1 MHGRTQADAEGRGR
15 VHPHPTPPLPVH
27 VVGSDYTYAAVN
39 HLSCTHPRGRELLLT
54 LSRPFP
60 LKERLK
66 VLLK

>member
-1 MHGRTQADAEGRGR
+1 MAVPGQMLRAEG
-15 VHPHPTPPLPVH
+15 VCIHTPPLPVH
-27 VVGSDYTYAAVN
+27 VVDSDYTYAAVN